1 MTTWPAPAKLNL
13 FLHVTGRRD
22 DGYHKLQTVFQFLDF
37 ADALTFRVTGEPEIV
52 QSTPLAGIAPG
63 RDLCVRAARL
73 LQSACRVSRGVIIA
87 IEKRIPVG
95 AGLGGGSSD
104 AATTLLALNRLWQ
117 AGLDTAKLAELG
129 LELGA
134 DVPVFIRGHAA
145 WAEGVGEILTP
156 IDLDEA
162 WYVVVVPPVSVI
174 TAEIFA
180 EFAHAGKTRQKQGK
194 TQLTHYSPAITIRD
208 FHAGRGTQ
216 NDLEAVVRRRYPEV
230 DAVLRWLAGFGA
242 ARVTGS
248 GGSVF
253 MQVENAEH
261 GRAILR
267 QAPADCTGFVARG
280 MNTHPLSL
288 GG

>member
-1 MTTWPAPAKLNL
+1 MTNWLAPAKLNL
-13 FLHVTGRRD
+13 FLHVIGRRD
-22 DGYHKLQTVFQFLDF
+22 DGYHKLQTVFQFLDY
-37 ADALTFRVTGEPEIV
+37 ADSLTFSVTHEPEII
-52 QSTPLAGIAPG
+52 QSTPLAGVEPG

-87 IEKRIPVG
+87 IAKRIPVG

-104 AATTLLALNRLWQ
+104 AATTLLALNRLWE
-117 AGLDTAKLAELG
+117 AGLATAELAELG

-134 DVPVFIRGHAA
+134 DVPVFVRGHAA
-145 WAEGVGEILTP
+145 WAEGVGEILAP
-156 IDLDEA
+156 IELDEP
-162 WYVVVVPPVSVI
+162 WYAVLVPPVSVS

-180 EFAHAGKTRQKQGK
+180 EFAGSGKTAQKQGK

-208 FHAGRGTQ
+208 FHAGRGTH
-216 NDLEAVVRRRYPEV
+216 NDLEAVVRRRHPEV

-242 ARVTGS
+242 ARMTGS
-248 GGSVF
+248 GGSAF

-261 GRAILR
+261 GREILR
-267 QAPADCTGFVARG
+267 QAPAAYTGFVARG
-280 MNTHPLSL
+280 MNTHPLL